1 MIEVKASEVLDRV
14 FEKQA
19 NKAEALTES
28 AKKLLNN
35 KKINQKLL
43 GAGIGAGTGALAGSA
58 NSEHKGRGALTGAT
72 IGAAGGALGGSLA
85 EKRLKEA
92 TRAARN
98 KGFAAGTGIGTLGG
112 IVGSKLGSKGA
123 KAAKSVGS
131 KGLDAAKSVGSKG
144 LDAAKSVGSK
154 GLDAAKAAKNTVK
167 GKGFSMSNNA
177 QSMFG
182 NRPHSVVDRDIINHF
197 KNKPEDYV
205 DRGIDYLNSKKDT
218 LKDYAS
224 RVSELLKNSSEH
236 RDAFG
241 TAAFNKIANEQY
253 TAGQAVAE
261 LVNCEFDKIAME
273 ETPAEEYVEKIASEI
288 LQGLFE

>member
-123 KAAKSVGS
+123 K
-131 KGLDAAKSVGSKG
+131 
-144 LDAAKSVGSK
+144 AAKSVGSK

>member
-123 KAAKSVGS
+123 K
-131 KGLDAAKSVGSKG
+131 AAKSVGSKG